1 MQPQQITANRKTI
14 DSTDGHHHPATSPTE
29 DRVRRVID
37 LIRPSIQAD
46 GGDLEFVAFRDG
58 VVQVRLHGACVG
70 CPSSELTLQM
80 GIEQNLREHVP
91 EVKRLEAVA

>member
-1 MQPQQITANRKTI
+1 MQPQPLTSNRSPIPI
-14 DSTDGHHHPATSPTE
+14 DQPPGSAM

-46 GGDLEFVAFRDG
+46 GGDLEFISFRDG

-70 CPSSELTLQM
+70 CPSSKVTLQL
-80 GIEQNLREHVP
+80 GIEQNLRQHVP
-91 EVKRLEAVA
+91 EVERLEAID